1 MTLPIGAAAIAADME
16 TVLNLI
22 WLVLALAMFCV
33 WRYRWGASQH
43 NGTHKWTAAIALSCA
58 LALLFPVIS
67 LTDDLHP
74 ETVAI
79 DGSTGKRNGR
89 RSLVAASLH
98 HPLAQKCAAHSI
110 AAVLPSSAAVINF
123 AAVRAAFFVV
133 VLSFV
138 SLSPHSGGRS
148 PPLPL

>member
-1 MTLPIGAAAIAADME
+1 MTLAIGADAIADME

-33 WRYRWGASQH
+33 WRYRWGASQY
-43 NGTHKWTAAIALSCA
+43 NATHKWTAAIALGCA

-89 RSLVAASLH
+89 RLLVAASLH

-110 AAVLPSSAAVINF
+110 AAVLPSSTAVINF
-123 AAVRAAFFVV
+123 AAGRADFLVV
-133 VLSFV
+133 VLSFA
-138 SLSPHSGGRS
+138 SLSPHSSGRS

>member
-1 MTLPIGAAAIAADME
+1 ME

-22 WLVLALAMFCV
+22 WLVLALAMFCL
-33 WRYRWGASQH
+33 WRYCWRASQRDV
-43 NGTHKWTAAIALSCA
+43 THKWTAAIALGCA

-89 RSLVAASLH
+89 QLLVAASPIILH
-98 HPLAQKCAAHSI
+98 HRNPPRTRLLRCCP
-110 AAVLPSSAAVINF
+110 VLRP
-123 AAVRAAFFVV
+123 R
-133 VLSFV
+133 
-138 SLSPHSGGRS
+138 
-148 PPLPL
+148 

>member
-1 MTLPIGAAAIAADME
+1 ME

-22 WLVLALAMFCV
+22 WLVLALAMFCL
-33 WRYRWGASQH
+33 WRYCWRASQRDIAQ
-43 NGTHKWTAAIALSCA
+43 KWTAAVALGCA

-79 DGSTGKRNGR
+79 DGSSGKRNGR
-89 RSLVAASLH
+89 QLLAAASPNH
-98 HPLAQKCAAHSI
+98 SSPQKSVAHSI
-110 AAVLPSSAAVINF
+110 CAVLRSCAA
-123 AAVRAAFFVV
+123 ATHLAVGRAVFFVAA
-133 VLSFV
+133 LSFP
-138 SLSPHSGGRS
+138 SRPTHSSGRS